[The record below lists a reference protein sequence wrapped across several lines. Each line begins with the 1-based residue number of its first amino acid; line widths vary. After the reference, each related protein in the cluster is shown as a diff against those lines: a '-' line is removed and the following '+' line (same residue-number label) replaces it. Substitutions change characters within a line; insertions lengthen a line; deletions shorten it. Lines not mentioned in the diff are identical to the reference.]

1 MLVSCLAQQQVKS
14 PSLLILE
21 GDDDDDGDQI
31 PDEEE
36 DDDEDGVINEGKNS
50 PQFEPIL
57 KRLKPQRTLMTMAM
71 VSLTTLRTT
80 MVMV

>member
-1 MLVSCLAQQQVKS
+1 MHCNKRGLDNGFL
-14 PSLLILE
+14 

-50 PQFEPIL
+50 PQLNLFS
-57 KRLKPQRTLMTMAM
+57 KD
-71 VSLTTLRTT
+71 
-80 MVMV
+80 

>member
-1 MLVSCLAQQQVKS
+1 MLCNKRGLNNGF
-14 PSLLILE
+14 L

-36 DDDEDGVINEGKNS
+36 DDDEDGVINEGFEFAS
-50 PQFEPIL
+50 IEPIL

>member
-1 MLVSCLAQQQVKS
+1 MLSNNRGLNNGF
-14 PSLLILE
+14 L

-50 PQFEPIL
+50 PQLNLFS
-57 KRLKPQRTLMTMAM
+57 KDQN
-71 VSLTTLRTT
+71 LRGH
-80 MVMV
+80 

>member
-1 MLVSCLAQQQVKS
+1 MLVSLLAQHQVKS
-14 PSLLILE
+14 PSLLILK

-50 PQFEPIL
+50 PQLNLFS
-57 KRLKPQRTLMTMAM
+57 KD
-71 VSLTTLRTT
+71 
-80 MVMV
+80 

>member
-1 MLVSCLAQQQVKS
+1 MLCNKRGLNNGF
-14 PSLLILE
+14 L

-50 PQFEPIL
+50 PQL
-57 KRLKPQRTLMTMAM
+57 NLLSKD
-71 VSLTTLRTT
+71 
-80 MVMV
+80 

>member
-50 PQFEPIL
+50 PQLNLFS
-57 KRLKPQRTLMTMAM
+57 KDQN
-71 VSLTTLRTT
+71 LRGH
-80 MVMV
+80 

>member
-1 MLVSCLAQQQVKS
+1 MLVSLLAQHQVKS
-14 PSLLILE
+14 PSLLILK

-50 PQFEPIL
+50 PQLNLF
-57 KRLKPQRTLMTMAM
+57 
-71 VSLTTLRTT
+71 S
-80 MVMV
+80 

>member
-1 MLVSCLAQQQVKS
+1 MLCNKRGLNNGF
-14 PSLLILE
+14 L

-50 PQFEPIL
+50 P
-57 KRLKPQRTLMTMAM
+57 RLNLFSKDQN
-71 VSLTTLRTT
+71 LRGH
-80 MVMV
+80 